1 MTIRRTTPVRDSA
14 ATAVELFR
22 QRRIAADLAAAA
34 DGCVTATMTAD
45 AVVVTMVPV
54 ATAPAVVTADTA
66 AVERIRAR
74 RFAMAAAAEAAGRTS
89 GWARPLR

>member
-1 MTIRRTTPVRDSA
+1 MTIRRTTPVRDST

-22 QRRIAADLAAAA
+22 QRRIAADLAAA